1 MEFEAGFTL
10 EARIIGVSL
19 ANDLAMLKVDPSL
32 LADISPVEFGDS
44 SSVRPGQM
52 AVAIGSPFGQ
62 ARSISV
68 GIIAGINR
76 ILGRK
81 EARPIHGSQQIGF
94 ALPANT
100 LARLCPR

>member
-19 ANDLAMLKVDPSL
+19 ANDLAMLKVGPSL

-52 AVAIGSPFGQ
+52 AVAI
-62 ARSISV
+62 
-68 GIIAGINR
+68 
-76 ILGRK
+76 
-81 EARPIHGSQQIGF
+81 
-94 ALPANT
+94 
-100 LARLCPR
+100 